1 MEIYLR
7 YSCCKCCW
15 CCCPCSLSVAA
26 AARKAPY
33 DFIALVLQGYKWILP
48 ATTTA
53 RRCSV
58 SVRQST
64 RAKGYV
70 QLVIL
75 LLFACGGGKSGS
87 HRHAGR
93 MVIVVIV
100 KSIKCN
106 YGDHDMQQLW
116 HDTRRSGAWFGDFS
130 RGGGRQYIS
139 SRHDMFLCSSSGWCC
154 CCSDYHHHRNGAQ
167 SLETVTFTSE
177 QRFIV
182 FCFLQL
188 FLLLLLLPRPDGISW
203 AICLAVDT
211 MTCVI

>member
-48 ATTTA
+48 ATTTT
-53 RRCSV
+53 RRCFV

-64 RAKGYV
+64 RAKGYL

-130 RGGGRQYIS
+130 RGGGS
-139 SRHDMFLCSSSGWCC
+139 
-154 CCSDYHHHRNGAQ
+154 
-167 SLETVTFTSE
+167 TS
-177 QRFIV
+177 
-182 FCFLQL
+182 
-188 FLLLLLLPRPDGISW
+188 PPD
-203 AICLAVDT
+203 
-211 MTCVI
+211 MTCSCAVLVVDVVVALIIIIIAMERNPWKL